1 MTGRVPSASFHL
13 RSTREVLHMAAP
25 GATLEQLRRV
35 FYFAD
40 LDDVFKEFAALIAF
54 EIRLDIR
61 PRLCQDQQT

>member
-1 MTGRVPSASFHL
+1 
-13 RSTREVLHMAAP
+13 MAAP

-61 PRLCQDQQT
+61 PRLCPDQQT